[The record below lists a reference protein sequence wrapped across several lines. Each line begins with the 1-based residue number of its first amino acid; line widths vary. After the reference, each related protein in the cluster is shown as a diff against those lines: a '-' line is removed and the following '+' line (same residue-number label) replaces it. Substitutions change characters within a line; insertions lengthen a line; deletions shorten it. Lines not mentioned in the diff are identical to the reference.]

1 MNKAKI
7 NNFINLNVYKIFFVS
22 VFISI
27 FLNSELSTA
36 LENKI
41 LIKINNEI
49 VTTVDISD
57 EISYLKAFN
66 KNIKEL
72 DNQKIIGIAKNS
84 VIRDKIKKIE
94 ILKFTEKLSIDEKYL
109 NMMIEKTYLKIGF
122 NNINEFKKHLKN
134 NDVDIKMVE
143 RKLTLDAY
151 WNQIIY
157 EKYKNK
163 IKIDREKII
172 NELKN
177 KKNKFYNISE
187 IIFNVE
193 RSDKLKKKYNLILE
207 SIKKVGFENTALIY
221 GISESSENGGNLG
234 WVNQGALSSKIENEL
249 STLNKGGLTKPI
261 TIPGGFLILKIN
273 DIKEEQVEIDI
284 DKELDKVVDIKINE
298 QLNQF
303 SNIYINKI
311 KKDIIVNEL

>member
-172 NELKN
+172 KELKN

-311 KKDIIVNEL
+311 KKDIIINEL